1 MFQYHFQCAQELQ
14 QTRDGGG
21 PPGLRSRKGS
31 GSGRRGT
38 TMVPNVG
45 LSPFNERNDMVGCLA
60 LLRGLFLTQTGIG
73 SILGPDLLL

>member
-1 MFQYHFQCAQELQ
+1 
-14 QTRDGGG
+14 
-21 PPGLRSRKGS
+21 
-31 GSGRRGT
+31 
-38 TMVPNVG
+38 MVPNVG